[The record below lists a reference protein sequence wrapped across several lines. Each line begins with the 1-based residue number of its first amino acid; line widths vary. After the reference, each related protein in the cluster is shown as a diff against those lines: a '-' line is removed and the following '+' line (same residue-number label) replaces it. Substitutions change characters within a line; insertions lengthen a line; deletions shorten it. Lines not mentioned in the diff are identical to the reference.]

1 MFDIGFLELLLIAV
15 VGLLVIGPERL
26 PETLRKLALY
36 WGRVKR
42 SISDTRQEI
51 EQQIGA
57 DDIRRQLHNEEVMQ
71 RLERAEA
78 ELNKSLDINE
88 VGGESSQEKANRQS
102 TDNIQQDAVQ
112 EPSSIEHTEISNTE
126 PSSEHSAQPESHKP
140 TP

>member
-1 MFDIGFLELLLIAV
+1 MFDIGFFELLLIAV
-15 VGLLVIGPERL
+15 VGLVVIGPERL
-26 PETLRKLALY
+26 PGTLRKLALY
-36 WGRVKR
+36 WGRIKR

-112 EPSSIEHTEISNTE
+112 EPSSIEHTETSNTE